1 MKELKVIR
9 AIRPLMKRHPWAMA
23 GMVVFGLLEALSEGV
38 GISLFIP
45 FLYSLDS
52 AVVDAPSDDGSLA
65 RALTGLFEAV
75 PAADRLLFISAAIF
89 SLVLLRAVLSYG
101 NALLFSW
108 VDVRISHHLR
118 CRVFD
123 RLLRVGMRFIERT
136 RSGKLWNALEG
147 ETWTATDAVST
158 AAGLV
163 INFAT
168 VVIFTSILLLISWQ
182 LTLVV
187 AISLL
192 LISFLVQAM
201 TRRIEALSRDSLHAD
216 EAMSQRIVELF
227 GGMRTIRAFNRQP
240 HERRR
245 FSSAS
250 KRVGRAGIRIEA
262 LSGLIQPVS
271 ELLAAGL
278 LIGVLFTMLH
288 GNQGNLPAVLVF
300 IAILYRLHPQV
311 QGLDEGRTQLAAAL
325 PGVEVVMDLLDAE
338 DQPFVRSGSA
348 RFESL
353 ETAIELDS
361 VSYCYDPGESPALD
375 DVSLRIGVGETTAL
389 VGPSGAGKSTL
400 INLLMR
406 FYEPTAGDIS
416 VDGAA
421 LHETDLR
428 SWRQRIAVVSQDIH
442 VFNTSVRDNIAY
454 GKLDASEPEI
464 VAAAKQADAHEFIS
478 SLPEGYDTV
487 VGDQGVRLST
497 GQKQRLALARA
508 IVRDPEIL
516 ILDEATNSLD
526 SISENAIQASLHRLR
541 HERTVIVIAHR
552 LSTIEQADQILV
564 LDQGRIVERGSL
576 ADLLANNALFARLY
590 DLQKRPAYLE
600 ETA

>member
-9 AIRPLMKRHPWAMA
+9 AIRPLVKRHPWAIVA
-23 GMVVFGLLEALSEGV
+23 MVVLGLLEALTEGL

-45 FLYSLDS
+45 FLYSLESDVVGTDS
-52 AVVDAPSDDGSLA
+52 DGSLA
-65 RALTGLFEAV
+65 QALTGLFEAV

-89 SLVLLRAVLSYG
+89 SLVLLRSVLAYG
-101 NALLFSW
+101 NGLLFSW

-123 RLLRVGMRFIERT
+123 RLLNVGMRFIERT

-163 INFAT
+163 INIAT
-168 VVIFTSILLLISWQ
+168 VVIFSSILLLISWQ
-182 LTLVV
+182 LTLLV
-187 AISLL
+187 AAALF
-192 LISFLVQAM
+192 LISFVVQTM
-201 TRRIEALSRDSLHAD
+201 TRRIEALSRSSLHAD

-227 GGMRTIRAFNRQP
+227 AGMRTIRAFNRQRY
-240 HERRR
+240 ERRR
-245 FSSAS
+245 FAGAS
-250 KRVGRAGIRIEA
+250 RRVGRAGLRIEA
-262 LSGLIQPVS
+262 LSNLIQPVS

-278 LIGVLFTMLH
+278 LIAVLFTMLR
-288 GNQGNLPAVLVF
+288 GNQANLPAVLVF

-325 PGVEVVMDLLDAE
+325 PGVEVVMDLLDRE
-338 DQPFVRSGSA
+338 DKPFVRSGPL
-348 RFESL
+348 RFKTL

-361 VSYCYDPGESPALD
+361 VCYSYDPGEPPALG
-375 DVSLRIGVGETTAL
+375 DVSMRIGVGETTAL

-406 FYEPTAGDIS
+406 FYEPTTGDIA
-416 VDGAA
+416 VDGVA

-428 SWRQRIAVVSQDIH
+428 SWRRKIAVVSQDIH
-442 VFNTSVRDNIAY
+442 VFNTSVRENIAY

-464 VAAAKQADAHEFIS
+464 VGAARQADAHDFIC

-497 GQKQRLALARA
+497 GQKQRIALARA

-526 SISENAIQASLHRLR
+526 SISENVIQASLQKLR
-541 HERTVIVIAHR
+541 RDRTVIVIAHR

-564 LDQGRIVERGSL
+564 LDRGRIVERGTL

-590 DLQKRPAYLE
+590 ELQKRSVRLE
-600 ETA
+600 EIA

>member
-9 AIRPLMKRHPWAMA
+9 AIRPLAKRHPGAIA
-23 GMVVFGLLEALSEGV
+23 AMVVLGLLEALTEGL

-45 FLYSLDS
+45 FLYSLDAES
-52 AVVDAPSDDGSLA
+52 GGAATDGTLA
-65 RALTGLFEAV
+65 RALNGLFEAV
-75 PAADRLLFISAAIF
+75 PAGDRLLFISAAIF
-89 SLVLLRAVLSYG
+89 SLVLLRSLLGYG

-108 VDVRISHHLR
+108 VDVRLSHHLR

-123 RLLRVGMRFIERT
+123 RLLKVGMRFIERT

-158 AAGLV
+158 AVGLV
-163 INFAT
+163 ISLST
-168 VVIFTSILLLISWQ
+168 VVIFSSILLLISWQ
-182 LTLVV
+182 LTLLV
-187 AISLL
+187 AAALF
-192 LISFLVQAM
+192 LISFVVQTL
-201 TRRIEALSRDSLHAD
+201 TRRIESLSRSSLRAD
-216 EAMSQRIVELF
+216 EAMSQRLVELF
-227 GGMRTIRAFNRQP
+227 AGMRTIRAFNRQRY
-240 HERRR
+240 EGRR
-245 FSSAS
+245 FAGAS
-250 KRVGRAGIRIEA
+250 RRVGRAGLRMEA

-278 LIGVLFTMLH
+278 LIAVLFTMLH

-325 PGVEVVMDLLDAE
+325 PGVEVVMDLLDDE
-338 DQPFVRSGSA
+338 GKPHVRSGPI
-348 RFESL
+348 RFETL
-353 ETAIELDS
+353 ETAIELDA
-361 VSYCYDPGESPALD
+361 VSYSYDPSEPPALQD
-375 DVSLRIGVGETTAL
+375 ISMRVGRGETTAL

-406 FYEPTAGDIS
+406 FYEPSAGDIS
-416 VDGAA
+416 VDGVA
-421 LHETDLR
+421 LHDTDLR
-428 SWRQRIAVVSQDIH
+428 SWRRKIAVVSQDIH
-442 VFNTSVRDNIAY
+442 VFNATVRENIAY

-464 VAAAKQADAHEFIS
+464 VAAARQADAHDFIC

-516 ILDEATNSLD
+516 ILDEATNALD
-526 SISENAIQASLHRLR
+526 SISENVIQASLQRLR
-541 HERTVIVIAHR
+541 RDRTVIVIAHR

-564 LDQGRIVERGSL
+564 LDKGRIIERGTL

-590 DLQKRPAYLE
+590 ELQKRPAQLE
-600 ETA
+600 EIA

>member
-1 MKELKVIR
+1 MKEQKVIR
-9 AIRPLMKRHPWAMA
+9 AIRPLVKRHPWAIA
-23 GMVVFGLLEALSEGV
+23 AMVVLGLLEALTEGL

-52 AVVDAPSDDGSLA
+52 EVVGAGSGDGLA
-65 RALTGLFEAV
+65 RVLTGLFEAV
-75 PAADRLLFISAAIF
+75 PAADRLRFISAAIF
-89 SLVLLRAVLSYG
+89 SLVLLRSVLAYG
-101 NALLFSW
+101 NGLLFSW

-118 CRVFD
+118 RRVFD

-163 INFAT
+163 INIAT
-168 VVIFTSILLLISWQ
+168 VVIFTSILLLISWP
-182 LTLVV
+182 LTLMV
-187 AISLL
+187 AAALF
-192 LISFLVQAM
+192 LISFVVQTM
-201 TRRIEALSRDSLHAD
+201 TRRIEALSRSSLEAD

-227 GGMRTIRAFNRQP
+227 AGMRTIRAFNRQRY
-240 HERRR
+240 EQRR
-245 FSSAS
+245 FASAS
-250 KRVGRAGIRIEA
+250 KRVGRAGLRIEA

-271 ELLAAGL
+271 ELLAASL
-278 LIGVLFTMLH
+278 LIAVLFTMLD

-325 PGVEVVMDLLDAE
+325 PGVEVVMDLLDDE
-338 DQPFVRSGSA
+338 DKPFVRSGPI
-348 RFESL
+348 RFETL

-361 VSYCYDPGESPALD
+361 VSYRYDPEEPAAVA
-375 DVSLRIGVGETTAL
+375 DVSMRIARGETTAL

-406 FYEPTAGDIS
+406 FYEPTTGDIS
-416 VDGAA
+416 VDGVA

-428 SWRQRIAVVSQDIH
+428 SWRRKIAVVSQDIH
-442 VFNTSVRDNIAY
+442 VFNASVRDNIAY

-464 VAAAKQADAHEFIS
+464 VAAARQADAHEFIC
-478 SLPEGYDTV
+478 SLPDGYDTV

-497 GQKQRLALARA
+497 GQRQRVALARA

-516 ILDEATNSLD
+516 ILDEATNALD
-526 SISENAIQASLHRLR
+526 SISENVIQASLQKLR
-541 HERTVIVIAHR
+541 RDRTVIVIAHR

-564 LDQGRIVERGSL
+564 LDRGRIVERGTL

-590 DLQKRPAYLE
+590 ELQKRPARLE
-600 ETA
+600 EIA

>member
-9 AIRPLMKRHPWAMA
+9 AIRPLVGRHPWAIAAMI
-23 GMVVFGLLEALSEGV
+23 VLGLLEALTEGI

-45 FLYSLDS
+45 FLYSLDTE
-52 AVVDAPSDDGSLA
+52 VVGVDADGSLA

-75 PAADRLLFISAAIF
+75 PAGDRLLFISAAIF
-89 SLVLLRAVLSYG
+89 SLVLLRSALGYG
-101 NALLFSW
+101 NGLLFSW
-108 VDVRISHHLR
+108 VDVRLSHHLR

-123 RLLRVGMRFIERT
+123 QLLRVGMRFIERT

-158 AAGLV
+158 FAGLV

-168 VVIFTSILLLISWQ
+168 VVIFTGILLLISWQ

-187 AISLL
+187 AAALF
-192 LISFLVQAM
+192 LISFLIQTM
-201 TRRIEALSRDSLHAD
+201 TRRIESLSRRSLRAD
-216 EAMSQRIVELF
+216 EALSQRIVELF
-227 GGMRTIRAFNRQP
+227 AGMRTIRAFSRQRY
-240 HERRR
+240 EQRR
-245 FSSAS
+245 FAAAS
-250 KRVGRAGIRIEA
+250 QRVGRAGLRIEV

-278 LIGVLFTMLH
+278 LIAVLFAMLH
-288 GNQGNLPAVLVF
+288 GNQANLPAVLVF

-325 PGVEVVMDLLDAE
+325 PGVEVVTDLLARD
-338 DQPFVRSGSA
+338 DKPYVRSGDV
-348 RFESL
+348 RFETL

-361 VSYCYDPGESPALD
+361 VDFCYDPQEPPALS
-375 DVSLRIGVGETTAL
+375 DVTLRIGRGETTAL
-389 VGPSGAGKSTL
+389 VGPSGAGKTTL

-406 FYEPTAGDIS
+406 FYEPSAGDVT
-416 VDGAA
+416 VDGVA
-421 LHETDLR
+421 LHDTDLH
-428 SWRQRIAVVSQDIH
+428 SWRRKIAVVSQDIH
-442 VFNTSVRDNIAY
+442 VFNTTVRDNIVY

-464 VAAAKQADAHEFIS
+464 VAAAKQADAHGFIR

-497 GQKQRLALARA
+497 GQKQRIALARA
-508 IVRDPEIL
+508 IVRDPAIL
-516 ILDEATNSLD
+516 ILDEATNALD
-526 SISENAIQASLHRLR
+526 SISENVIQASLQKLR
-541 HERTVIVIAHR
+541 RDRTVIVIAHR
-552 LSTIEQADQILV
+552 LSTIEQADQIVV
-564 LDQGRIVERGSL
+564 LDAGRIVERGTL

-590 DLQKRPAYLE
+590 ELQKRPVRLE
-600 ETA
+600 EIA

>member
-9 AIRPLMKRHPWAMA
+9 AIRPLVKRHPWAIA
-23 GMVVFGLLEALSEGV
+23 AAVVFGLLEALTEGI

-45 FLYSLDS
+45 FLYSLD
-52 AVVDAPSDDGSLA
+52 ADVVGAAEGGSLA

-75 PAADRLLFISAAIF
+75 PAADRLAFISAAIF
-89 SLVLLRAVLSYG
+89 SLVLLRGVLAYG
-101 NALLFSW
+101 NGLLFSW
-108 VDVRISHHLR
+108 IDVKLSHHLR

-123 RLLRVGMRFIERT
+123 RLLKVGMRFIERT

-163 INFAT
+163 INLAT

-182 LTLVV
+182 LTVLVAAALV
-187 AISLL
+187 LISLL
-192 LISFLVQAM
+192 VQTM
-201 TRRIEALSRDSLHAD
+201 TRRIEALSRDSLKAD
-216 EAMSQRIVELF
+216 ETMSQRLIELF
-227 GGMRTIRAFNRQP
+227 GGMRTIRAFNRQSY
-240 HERRR
+240 ERRR
-245 FSSAS
+245 FGRAS
-250 KRVGRAGIRIEA
+250 RRVGRAGLKMEA

-278 LIGVLFTMLH
+278 LIAVLFTMLH
-288 GNQGNLPAVLVF
+288 GNQGGLPAVLVF

-325 PGVEVVMDLLDAE
+325 PGIEVVMDLLDRQ
-338 DQPFVRSGSA
+338 DKPFVRSGPV
-348 RFESL
+348 RFETL

-361 VSYCYDPGESPALD
+361 VSYCYDPGEPPALD
-375 DVSLRIGVGETTAL
+375 DVTVRIGAGETTAL

-406 FYEPTAGDIS
+406 FYEPSTGEVS

-428 SWRQRIAVVSQDIH
+428 SWRRKIAVVSQDVH
-442 VFNTSVRDNIAY
+442 AFNTSVRDNIAY

-464 VAAAKQADAHEFIS
+464 VAAAKQADAHEFIC

-487 VGDQGVRLST
+487 VGDQGVRLSA
-497 GQKQRLALARA
+497 GQKQRIALARA

-564 LDQGRIVERGSL
+564 MDRGRIVERGSL

-590 DLQKRPAYLE
+590 ELQKRPAYLQ